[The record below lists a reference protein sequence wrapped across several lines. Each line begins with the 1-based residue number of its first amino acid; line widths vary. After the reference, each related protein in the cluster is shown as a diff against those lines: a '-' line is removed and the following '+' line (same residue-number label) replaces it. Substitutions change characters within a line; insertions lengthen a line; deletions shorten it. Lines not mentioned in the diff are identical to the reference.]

1 MTSTKASLYPDSWK
15 GVVRKDWHRM
25 DVLLDDDDA
34 EGAAFFLQQSLENYK
49 GLKYYLNHNGKVPT
63 E

>member
-34 EGAAFFLQQSLENYK
+34 EGAAFFLQQSLEKYLKAFLLEK
-49 GLKYYLNHNGKVPT
+49 G
-63 E
+63 